1 MDIDPDCLDV
11 KFSDCY
17 YYCRV
22 LRSVGLYVPPMDGWS
37 VPDVQQQEQP
47 GDDDAVAFSTLDD
60 EASFV
65 NDQER
70 LHSSMSS
77 GLGIVPRSA
86 EGDYV

>member
-1 MDIDPDCLDV
+1 VDIDPDCLDV

-22 LRSVGLYVPPMDGWS
+22 LRSVGLFVPPMDGWS
-37 VPDVQQQEQP
+37 VPDVQEQLA
-47 GDDDAVAFSTLDD
+47 GDDAVAFTTVND

-70 LHSSMSS
+70 LHSSMGS
-77 GLGIVPRSA
+77 GLGIVPRAA
-86 EGDYV
+86 ENDYV